1 MPFRT
6 PDTLPNERVGQGEQ
20 PYKDNREAMTQKDA
34 ELQAEAEKYG
44 ETHQRESGDE
54 HHIDVI
60 LSHNDMYAPRCRD
73 AKTELRYGQWRVQ
86 WRPGQ

>member
-20 PYKDNREAMTQKDA
+20 PYRDNREAMTQKDA

-54 HHIDVI
+54 QRERMEHE
-60 LSHNDMYAPRCRD
+60 AEKRFE
-73 AKTELRYGQWRVQ
+73 AVQ
-86 WRPGQ
+86 KRRA